1 MADLKNK
8 RVITA
13 AVCGSWP
20 TKDMNPAVPYSP
32 QEIAREAYECWQAGA
47 AIVLIHVR
55 EPDGAPSIRYE
66 LYEETIGLIRAHKD
80 CDVCINIT
88 SSGPSTLPE
97 LVMLMCASTS
107 PARAM

>member
-47 AIVLIHVR
+47 AHLR
-55 EPDGAPSIRYE
+55 RMPNRFYTPS
-66 LYEETIGLIRAHKD
+66 LRA
-80 CDVCINIT
+80 
-88 SSGPSTLPE
+88 G
-97 LVMLMCASTS
+97 STS
-107 PARAM
+107 GLKPATWRTPRPCAASSTVSA

>member
-32 QEIAREAYECWQAGA
+32 QEIAREAVSYTHLAAHAG
-47 AIVLIHVR
+47 VV
-55 EPDGAPSIRYE
+55 DE
-66 LYEETIGLIRAHKD
+66 LA
-80 CDVCINIT
+80 
-88 SSGPSTLPE
+88 
-97 LVMLMCASTS
+97 
-107 PARAM
+107 PARRHQGIGDGRGAHISQHIGHLADPRRV

>member
-32 QEIAREAYECWQAGA
+32 QEIAREAYECWLAGA
-47 AIVLIHVR
+47 AIVVL
-55 EPDGAPSIRYE
+55 GAVQSNMFWLNLAVCAAVFGVGF
-66 LYEETIGLIRAHKD
+66 LYCQRTRRR
-80 CDVCINIT
+80 
-88 SSGPSTLPE
+88 GPG
-97 LVMLMCASTS
+97 
-107 PARAM
+107 